1 MDSFWGTKLRGSA
14 GLFKIYLNKFE
25 YLCKKINSLAEN
37 VSLWLPYPMFRQID
51 LEKLLKIA
59 VDAGDAI
66 LVVYNNPQ
74 EASLVKLKTDESPLT
89 LADEASHL
97 IIQQGLEKLTP
108 DIPVLSE
115 EGAAIPYEVRQGWEY
130 FWCVDPLDGTKEFI
144 HRNGEFTVNIAL
156 IHKNTPVLGII
167 YVPVTGELYY
177 GSAET
182 GSFKRSADGDTKP
195 LRVQPDATE
204 WIAIGSRS
212 HASPD
217 EQAVLQQYPVVK
229 SISAGSSLKFCYVA
243 EGKAH
248 IYYRHGPTMEWDT
261 AAGHA
266 IVNYSGGHLTRPNGE
281 PFVYNKPS
289 LLNGGFICKVK

>member
-1 MDSFWGTKLRGSA
+1 M
-14 GLFKIYLNKFE
+14 E
-25 YLCKKINSLAEN
+25 
-37 VSLWLPYPMFRQID
+37 ID

-59 VDAGDAI
+59 IDAGEAI

-74 EASLVKLKTDESPLT
+74 EAGLVKLKTDESPLT

-97 IIQQGLEKLTP
+97 IIQQGLEQLTP
-108 DIPVLSE
+108 EIPILSE
-115 EGAAIPYEVRQGWEY
+115 EGAAIPYEERQNWEY

-156 IHKNTPVLGII
+156 IHKNTPVLGVI
-167 YVPVTGELYY
+167 YVPVTGDLYY
-177 GSAET
+177 GGLEM
-182 GSFKRSADGDTKP
+182 GSFKRTSTGETKT
-195 LRVQPDATE
+195 LRVQADAPE

-217 EQAVLQQYPVVK
+217 EQAILQNYPVVK

-261 AAGHA
+261 AAGQA
-266 IVNYSGGHLTRPNGE
+266 IVAGSGGIMTMPNGE
-281 PFVYNKPS
+281 PFRYNKSS
-289 LLNGGFICKVK
+289 LLNGGFICKIN

>member
-1 MDSFWGTKLRGSA
+1 
-14 GLFKIYLNKFE
+14 
-25 YLCKKINSLAEN
+25 
-37 VSLWLPYPMFRQID
+37 MFMQID

-59 VDAGDAI
+59 VDAGEAI

-97 IIQQGLEKLTP
+97 IIEQGLQTLTP
-108 DIPVLSE
+108 AIPILSE
-115 EGAAIPYEVRQGWEY
+115 EGAAIPYEDRQGWEY

-156 IHKNTPVLGII
+156 IHKNTPVLGVI
-167 YVPVTGELYY
+167 YVPVTGNLYY
-177 GSAET
+177 GGLEI
-182 GSFKRSADGDTKP
+182 GSFKRTVTGETQNLKVQADVP
-195 LRVQPDATE
+195 E

-217 EQAVLQQYPVVK
+217 EEAVLKNYPVVK

-261 AAGHA
+261 AAGQA
-266 IVNYSGGHLTRPNGE
+266 IVTGSGGKLTMPNGE

-289 LLNGGFICKVK
+289 LLNSGFICKVR

>member
-1 MDSFWGTKLRGSA
+1 
-14 GLFKIYLNKFE
+14 
-25 YLCKKINSLAEN
+25 
-37 VSLWLPYPMFRQID
+37 MFMKID

-59 VDAGDAI
+59 VDAGEAI

-74 EASLVKLKTDESPLT
+74 EAGLVKLKTDESPLT

-97 IIQQGLEKLTP
+97 IIQQGLEQLTP
-108 DIPVLSE
+108 EIPILSE
-115 EGAAIPYEVRQGWEY
+115 EGAANAP
-130 FWCVDPLDGTKEFI
+130 
-144 HRNGEFTVNIAL
+144 
-156 IHKNTPVLGII
+156 
-167 YVPVTGELYY
+167 
-177 GSAET
+177 
-182 GSFKRSADGDTKP
+182 
-195 LRVQPDATE
+195 E

-217 EQAVLQQYPVVK
+217 EQAVLQNYPVVK

-261 AAGHA
+261 AAGQA
-266 IVNYSGGHLTRPNGE
+266 IVTGSGGTMSMPNGE

-289 LLNGGFICKVK
+289 LLNSGFICKVN

>member
-1 MDSFWGTKLRGSA
+1 
-14 GLFKIYLNKFE
+14 
-25 YLCKKINSLAEN
+25 
-37 VSLWLPYPMFRQID
+37 MFMQID

-59 VDAGDAI
+59 VDAGEAI
-66 LVVYNNPQ
+66 MVVYNNPQ
-74 EASLVKLKTDESPLT
+74 EASLIKLKTDESPLT
-89 LADEASHL
+89 LADEASHQ

-115 EGAAIPYEVRQGWEY
+115 EGAAIPYDERQHWEY

-156 IHKNTPVLGII
+156 IHKDTPVLGVI
-167 YVPVTGELYY
+167 YVPVTGDLYY
-177 GSAET
+177 SGAEI
-182 GSFKRSADGDTKP
+182 GSFKRTAGGETKP
-195 LRVQPDATE
+195 LRVQADAPE

-217 EQAVLQQYPVVK
+217 EQAILKQYPVVK
-229 SISAGSSLKFCYVA
+229 SISAGSSLKFCYLA

-261 AAGHA
+261 AAGQA
-266 IVNYSGGHLTRPNGE
+266 IVTYSGGTMTMPNGE

>member
-1 MDSFWGTKLRGSA
+1 M
-14 GLFKIYLNKFE
+14 
-25 YLCKKINSLAEN
+25 
-37 VSLWLPYPMFRQID
+37 QID

-59 VDAGDAI
+59 VDAGEAI

-97 IIQQGLEKLTP
+97 IIQQGLEQLTP
-108 DIPVLSE
+108 EIPILSE
-115 EGAAIPYEVRQGWEY
+115 EGAAIPYEERQGWEY

-156 IHKNTPVLGII
+156 IHKNNPVLGVIF
-167 YVPVTGELYY
+167 VPVTGELYY
-177 GSAET
+177 GGTEM
-182 GSFKRSADGDTKP
+182 GSFKRTAAGETKT
-195 LRVQPDATE
+195 LRVQADAAE
-204 WIAIGSRS
+204 WTAIGSRS

-217 EQAVLQQYPVVK
+217 EQAVLEKYPVVK
-229 SISAGSSLKFCYVA
+229 SVSAGSSLKFCYVA

-261 AAGHA
+261 AAGQA
-266 IVNYSGGHLTRPNGE
+266 IVAGSGGTMTMPNGE

-289 LLNGGFICKVK
+289 LLNGGFICKVN